1 MMLQARGLQGAQ
13 ADCEAAVPWY
23 CAAGWIPLIGA
34 PIAFS
39 QTCRE
44 AYDLERACMAGGYPN
59 PLPGP
64 GAGPAP
70 DVAVTDPTNVEE
82 IRRQQEANDRARYEA
97 WIEANR
103 NILEGAPERPESDFC
118 GERLIPGV
126 SNCILYAGAALAL
139 VVVLKR

>member
-1 MMLQARGLQGAQ
+1 MMLQARGLQGARK
-13 ADCEAAVPWY
+13 DCEAALPWY
-23 CAAGWIPLIGA
+23 CTTWGGILTFPLHNLN
-34 PIAFS
+34 
-39 QTCRE
+39 QECRE
-44 AYDLERACMAGGYPN
+44 AEDIYDACMSGSYPN

-70 DVAVTDPTNVEE
+70 NVAVTDPTNVEE
-82 IRRQQEANDRARYEA
+82 IRRQQEASDRARYEA